1 MVHHQRRLDLFS
13 PFVSFPHFSLIFHFS
28 TFCCLF
34 CYYYYLLLLSP
45 TYLHGVSMCSSPL
58 SHLHLHS
65 LFSFC
70 FSFNFRLSA
79 TSPFHD

>member
-45 TYLHGVSMCSSPL
+45 AYLHGVFITPFSS
-58 SHLHLHS
+58 SS
-65 LFSFC
+65 SFSFLLLFFFQLSSFC
-70 FSFNFRLSA
+70 NISFS
-79 TSPFHD
+79 